1 MLHFLETRRLFFTLS
16 ANVSPTMASS
26 IVGATGASESPTEA
40 LDVAPDSPF
49 FLRLGLGVALEAGRV
64 SASPTGSFESTLG
77 FFRFRVGVG
86 VGRGDST
93 GVGKPKVENDFKSA
107 VKSTYHKVRLVSYKE

>member
-1 MLHFLETRRLFFTLS
+1 
-16 ANVSPTMASS
+16 MASS
-26 IVGATGASESPTEA
+26 VVGATGTFESPTEA
-40 LDVAPDSPF
+40 LNIVPDSLF

-64 SASPTGSFESTLG
+64 SASLTGSFESTLG

-93 GVGKPKVENDFKSA
+93 GVGKPKVVNDFKSA
-107 VKSTYHKVRLVSYKE
+107 VKSTYHKIHLS